1 MWTIAKLAYK
11 ELLYKRIFLIAIL
24 MSVAYLLLYGVAT
37 LFAADQASQDFAS
50 SHRDFAS
57 INLEYLFLSTQ
68 LLGAG
73 LYLASF
79 ITVLLSILGSIGS
92 ISSEIESHHIDTIL
106 ARPIHR
112 HSIVLG
118 KYIGLAGILAA
129 YALFLF
135 AGIIGINAF
144 LGGKYL
150 SVDLTAEQILLA
162 GFLFM
167 LQPLIVVA
175 VSLFFS
181 SRMTTINGGIIVI
194 ILYGISFIGGFIEQ
208 FGALFENQ
216 SLINIGIITSLL
228 FPLDSLFRKMTLSL
242 FEASDDPLSFA
253 SQGIFASAST
263 PSDLMVGYALIY
275 GCCALLAAIRFF
287 GRRDL

>member
-24 MSVAYLLLYGVAT
+24 MSGIYLLLYGMGT
-37 LFAADQASQDFAS
+37 YYAADQAAQEFTNT
-50 SHRDFAS
+50 HRSFTD
-57 INLEYLFLSTQ
+57 INLEFLFLSTQ
-68 LLGAG
+68 LLGVG

-79 ITVLLSILGSIGS
+79 ITVLLSILGSVGS
-92 ISSEIESHHIDTIL
+92 ISSDIESHQIDTIL

-112 HSIVLG
+112 RSVVLG
-118 KYIGLAGILAA
+118 KYIGLAGILAG

-135 AGIIGINAF
+135 VGIIAMNAF

-150 SVDLTAEQILLA
+150 SVDLTWDQMVLA
-162 GFLFM
+162 GFLFV
-167 LQPLIVVA
+167 LQPLVVVA

-208 FGALFENQ
+208 FGAIFENQ
-216 SLINIGIITSLL
+216 SLITIGIVTSLL

-242 FEASDDPLSFA
+242 FDAAEDPISFA
-253 SQGIFASAST
+253 AQGIFASAST
-263 PSDLMVGYALIY
+263 PSDLMVGYTMLY
-275 GCCALLAAIRFF
+275 GGCALLAAIRYF
-287 GRRDL
+287 GKRDL